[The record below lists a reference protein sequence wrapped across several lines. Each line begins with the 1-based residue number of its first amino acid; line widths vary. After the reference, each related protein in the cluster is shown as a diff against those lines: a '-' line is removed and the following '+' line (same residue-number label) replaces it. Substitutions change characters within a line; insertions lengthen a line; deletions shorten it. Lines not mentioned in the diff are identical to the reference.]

1 MASAAI
7 RREQGVRRAFLA
19 GSWPQISAYLSGEA
33 LHTAGRAVGLGFAR
47 PFAGGHF
54 FQTSLTSDKEPKGQK
69 GSNRSR
75 DITKSMPSGDA
86 AGTIVQGGSRGG
98 DRLTEAEG
106 RSISPSTSP
115 STSSAS
121 TSSLSPSPGAPATSW
136 GKSLYRTHIE
146 PYMLLSRVDK
156 PIGTWLL
163 LWPSWWSI
171 CLANPAGLPDLTT
184 MGMFGAGAV
193 LLRGAGCTVNDMWD
207 RDFDRAVKRTKT
219 RPLASGALTQGQALG
234 WLAIQLST
242 GLGILLQLPPTSQMI
257 GAASLPFVVA
267 YPLMKRWWGWPQA
280 FLGITINWGTMMG
293 WAAIHDG
300 MYWSVVGPLYAS
312 GFFWTLVY
320 DTIYAHQD
328 KKDDLKVGVKS
339 TALTFGD
346 RTKSYLAGFGGAN
359 IACLAT
365 AGAMAGCHTPFYL
378 GAAAAGAHMAW
389 QVGTVDLD
397 DADDCMA
404 KFKSNFWYG
413 ALVCAGIVTDRV
425 LW

>member
-1 MASAAI
+1 MASLAI
-7 RREQGVRRAFLA
+7 RSEQAVRRALLA
-19 GSWPQISAYLSGEA
+19 GSWPRLFAYISDEA
-33 LHTAGRAVGLGFAR
+33 LHGAERAAGPGFAR
-47 PFAGGHF
+47 PYAGGHP
-54 FQTSLTSDKEPKGQK
+54 FQTPLSGDREPKGQK
-69 GSNRSR
+69 GSSGSSGSTECPAGSDATGVIER
-75 DITKSMPSGDA
+75 D
-86 AGTIVQGGSRGG
+86 GSRGASA
-98 DRLTEAEG
+98 RVTESE
-106 RSISPSTSP
+106 RPSRSPSTSTP
-115 STSSAS
+115 FSSP
-121 TSSLSPSPGAPATSW
+121 LSGAPETSW
-136 GKSLYRTHIE
+136 GKSLYKAHLE

-184 MGMFGAGAV
+184 MGMFGAGAF

-207 RDFDRAVKRTKT
+207 RDFDRAVERTKT
-219 RPLASGALTQGQALG
+219 RPLASGVLTQGQALG
-234 WLAIQLST
+234 WLAMQLSA
-242 GLGILLQLPPTSQMI
+242 GLSILLQLPPSSQMI

-280 FLGITINWGTMMG
+280 FLGVTINWGAMMG

-300 MYWSVVGPLYAS
+300 VDWSVVGPLYAS

-346 RTKSYLAGFGGAN
+346 RTKAYLAGFGVAN
-359 IACLAT
+359 IACLAA
-365 AGAMAGCHTPFYL
+365 AGAMAGCHTPFYF

-389 QVGTVDLD
+389 QIGAVDLD

-413 ALVCAGIVTDRV
+413 AVVCAGIVTDR
-425 LW
+425 LL